1 MVPKIK
7 IAYLVSNLSNKAP
20 VKVLFDIVKNLDSN
34 IFDIYIITLKD
45 EDPTSLFS
53 EFDKLN
59 LQIFQISRYGKF
71 NLLLIYFQLSK
82 FTKRNNIEIIHS
94 HCTRSLLLSYF
105 LKRNKLKKIHTI
117 HSYPGFYSIATFGK
131 FLGKLHN
138 HILLFLIKNIDY
150 PIACSNSLKHLL
162 NVNHNLNVT
171 AILNGVD
178 GLNSIKK
185 SKNII
190 RHNLLL
196 DTCTTYFICLS
207 RFSPEKNL
215 FFLIESF
222 TKINLPNV
230 KLIVLG
236 DGQYFEDYK
245 NKFSNSNVVFPGFK
259 SNIQDYIYA
268 SDYYV
273 STSLTEGLPLSV
285 IESLSFGLPLLLSDI
300 EAHLEIFNINPRI
313 EIGAIFQNNDFENFK
328 KSLLSILSIE
338 YKYLSDN
345 CYNYFQDNFTSK
357 RMSNEYKEFYLKLF
371 YV

>member
-1 MVPKIK
+1 MAPKIK
-7 IAYLVSNLSNKAP
+7 IAYIVSFLSNKAP
-20 VKVLFDIVKNLDSN
+20 IKVLFDIVKNLDSN

-45 EDPTSLFS
+45 EDSTSLLS

-59 LQIFQISRYGKF
+59 LQIFQISEYGKF
-71 NLLLIYFQLSK
+71 NLLFIYLELSK
-82 FTKRNNIEIIHS
+82 FIKRNNIEIIHS

-105 LKRNKLKKIHTI
+105 LKKNRLKKLHTI

-162 NVNHNLNVT
+162 KVNHNLNVI

-178 GLNSIKK
+178 GIKPIYK

-190 RHNLLL
+190 RQDLLL
-196 DTCTTYFICLS
+196 DSNTTYFLCLS

-215 FFLIESF
+215 LFLIESF
-222 TKINLPNV
+222 LKINLPNV
-230 KLIVLG
+230 KLIALG

-245 NKFSNSNVVFPGFK
+245 NKYSNRNVVFPGFK
-259 SNIQDYIYA
+259 SNIEDYISA

-273 STSLTEGLPLSV
+273 SSSLTEGLPLSV
-285 IESLSFGLPLLLSDI
+285 IESLSFGLPLLLSNI
-300 EAHLEIFNINPRI
+300 EAHLEIFNINPSVD
-313 EIGAIFQNNDFENFK
+313 IGIIFHNNDFESFNN
-328 KSLLSILSIE
+328 SIISILSKE
-338 YKYLSDN
+338 YKCLSDN
-345 CYNYFQDNFTSK
+345 CFNYYQDNFTSI
-357 RMSNEYKEFYLKLF
+357 RMSNEYKEFYLKLL